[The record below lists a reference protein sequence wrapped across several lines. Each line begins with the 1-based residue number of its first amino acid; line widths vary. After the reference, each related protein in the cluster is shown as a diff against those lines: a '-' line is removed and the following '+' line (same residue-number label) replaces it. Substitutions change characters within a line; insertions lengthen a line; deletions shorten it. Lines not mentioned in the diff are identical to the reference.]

1 MTRQSRNEMMA
12 QTRLSLIEVARRQ
25 FGTVGFARTVMDDM
39 TGEAGLTRG
48 ALYHHFGS
56 KKGLFLAVY
65 QQVDQEMDER
75 LRVVA
80 MNAPDDWSALTGRC
94 QAYLKMATE
103 PDIQRI
109 ILRDATSVLDSEVV
123 QAVQLNCVTA
133 LATLL
138 KKLMAAQEITEASP
152 VMLARMLN
160 GALMDAALWIARS
173 KSPAEAFSE
182 ASETLDVFLAGLRK
196 PKA

>member
-1 MTRQSRNEMMA
+1 MARQSRNEMMEK
-12 QTRLSLIEVARRQ
+12 TRLSLIEVARKQ
-25 FGTVGFARTVMDDM
+25 FGSAGFADTVMDEL

-65 QQVDQEMDER
+65 QQVDRDMDER
-75 LRVVA
+75 LRAVA
-80 MNAPDDWSALTGRC
+80 LSAPDDWSALTGRC

-109 ILRDATSVLDSEVV
+109 ILRDATSVLDSEVI

-138 KKLMAAQEITEASP
+138 KKLMEAQMVSETSP

-160 GALMDAALWIARS
+160 GALTDAALSIARS
-173 KSPAEAFSE
+173 KDTASALAE
-182 ASETLDVFLAGLRK
+182 ASETLDVLLTGLRVH
-196 PKA
+196 P

>member
-1 MTRQSRNEMMA
+1 MARQSRNEMME
-12 QTRLSLIEVARRQ
+12 QTRLSLIEVARKQ
-25 FGTVGFARTVMDDM
+25 FGSAGFADTVMDEL

-65 QQVDQEMDER
+65 QQVDRDMDER
-75 LRVVA
+75 LRAVA
-80 MNAPDDWSALTGRC
+80 LSAPDDWSALTGRC

-109 ILRDATSVLDSEVV
+109 ILRDATSVLDSEVI

-138 KKLMAAQEITEASP
+138 KKLMEAQMVSETSP

-160 GALMDAALWIARS
+160 GALTDAALSIARS
-173 KSPAEAFSE
+173 KDTASALAE
-182 ASETLDVFLAGLRK
+182 ASETLDVLLTGLRVH
-196 PKA
+196 P

>member
-1 MTRQSRNEMMA
+1 MMA